1 MQKGKKRKEQKQQQQ
16 SPVRIVDVMAK
27 GVPEFPVPYHVSRVF
42 STETEPRVFGD
53 QVTFG
58 EDFVSLQEARV
69 ALEWYVEQLG
79 GKVEWDATEV

>member
-1 MQKGKKRKEQKQQQQ
+1 MQKGKKRKEQKQQQ
-16 SPVRIVDVMAK
+16 SAVRIVDVIAK
-27 GVPEFPVPYHVSRVF
+27 GVPEFPVPYHVSCVF
-42 STETEPRVFGD
+42 GTGVEPRVFGD

-58 EDFVSLQEARV
+58 EDFVSLHEARV